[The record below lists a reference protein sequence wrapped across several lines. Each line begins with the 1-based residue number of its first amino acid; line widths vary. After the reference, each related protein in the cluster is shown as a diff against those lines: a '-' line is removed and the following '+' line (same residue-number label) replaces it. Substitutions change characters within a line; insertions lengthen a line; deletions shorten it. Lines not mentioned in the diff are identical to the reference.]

1 MISSYNTT
9 DDQEHLSIEYKNLYY
24 ISGSLYYLTTDP
36 NVHLPHV
43 FKFLS
48 HYTWIPEIKVFE
60 SNEKIEEYLNTFI
73 SKEEVELCAYG
84 DTLWYG
90 SAGHALWD
98 GLYPLYLALVKFGY
112 ENSPFTLLTTEWI
125 NKKIITYKGINAFCG
140 NNLMEFPFLNQDTL
154 IHFKTLVAGTGRA
167 GSTII
172 NPEYEMYGKKYNGVA
187 LYKNR
192 MLNSHQI
199 QIDKPINDTPKVA
212 IINNKRYT
220 SSEINV
226 LNQIIECFK
235 DICNITLI
243 DWGNYNSFEEQLKEL
258 EDIDIHIS
266 GPGTGIVYMPFLK
279 KGAVNINLGY
289 MEHSQTNT
297 MRENIKIPNYPYS
310 DWIFPGWMEQPMH
323 AAAYYVS
330 TLYYDRFKYNDI
342 EFEPLKNLIENAILL
357 LKDKK
362 ILENNH
368 NIDAQVYVEY
378 CKKVTNG
385 KQISDM
391 LTGKALYI
399 EQFVNEHPF
408 TVPRNLV
415 NIDLLRQIKDEL
427 KYDRKYECKV
437 QPN

>member
-1 MISSYNTT
+1 MISSYTTT

-24 ISGSLYYLTTDP
+24 ISGSLCYLTTDS

-48 HYTWIPEIKVFE
+48 HYTWIPEVKIFE
-60 SNEKIEEYLNTFI
+60 SNEKIEEYLNTFK
-73 SKEEVELCAYG
+73 SKEEVELSVYG

-112 ENSPFTLLTTEWI
+112 ENSSFTLLTTEWI

-140 NNLMEFPFLNQDTL
+140 NTLMEFPFLDQNTL

-172 NPEYEMYGKKYNGVA
+172 NPEYEMYGRKYNGVA

-220 SSEINV
+220 SSEIDI
-226 LNQIIECFK
+226 LNQITEHFK
-235 DICNITLI
+235 DICNINLI

-289 MEHSQTNT
+289 IEHSQTNT
-297 MRENIKIPNYPYS
+297 MRENIKIPDYPHD
-310 DWIFPGWMEQPMH
+310 DWIFPGWMEQPIH
-323 AAAYYVS
+323 TAAYYVS

-342 EFEPLKNLIENAILL
+342 EFEPLKDLIESAILL

-408 TVPRNLV
+408 TVPRDLV